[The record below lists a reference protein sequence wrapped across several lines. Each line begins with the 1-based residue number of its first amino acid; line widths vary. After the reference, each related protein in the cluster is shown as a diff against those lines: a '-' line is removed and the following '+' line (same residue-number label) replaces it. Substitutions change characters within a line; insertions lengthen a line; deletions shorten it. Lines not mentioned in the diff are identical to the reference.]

1 MSRNKGRVSRQIQ
14 PPRQILILTEG
25 ETEEIY
31 LKSYKSDDENRRRL
45 SGVGIEIYK
54 PKDHSP
60 LGLLA
65 EAKKRIKEA
74 KKDKMPYEKVWIV
87 FDRDGHAN
95 IPATFHE
102 KQAVNE
108 IEIAFSV
115 VCFEYWI
122 LLHFEKTTRLF
133 NDCDSIGSYI
143 RQKYFPEYEKSR
155 NNYHHLKDKIS
166 IAIEYATS
174 IAKQNQND
182 LNDGLK
188 PYQLQ
193 AYTNVH
199 ELISFLKDLR

>member
-1 MSRNKGRVSRQIQ
+1 MSRNRARVSRQIQ

-74 KKDKMPYEKVWIV
+74 KRDKMPYEKVWIV

-115 VCFEYWI
+115 VCFEYWV

-133 NDCDSIGSYI
+133 SDCDSIGSYI

-155 NNYHHLKDKIS
+155 NNYHNLKDKINL
-166 IAIEYATS
+166 AIENATWTT
-174 IAKQNQND
+174 KQNQND

-188 PYQLQ
+188 PYQLH

>member
-60 LGLLA
+60 LGLLT

-174 IAKQNQND
+174 IAKQNQTD
-182 LNDGLK
+182 LNNGLK

>member
-1 MSRNKGRVSRQIQ
+1 M
-14 PPRQILILTEG
+14 
-25 ETEEIY
+25 
-31 LKSYKSDDENRRRL
+31 
-45 SGVGIEIYK
+45 GIEIYK

-102 KQAVNE
+102 KQTVNE

-115 VCFEYWI
+115 VCFEYWV

-133 NDCDSIGSYI
+133 SDCDNVGSYI

-155 NNYHHLKDKIS
+155 NNYHNLKDKIS
-166 IAIEYATS
+166 IAIENATWCS
-174 IAKQNQND
+174 KQNQTD

-199 ELISFLKDLR
+199 ELIYFLKDLR

>member
-1 MSRNKGRVSRQIQ
+1 MSRNKGRISRQIQ

-115 VCFEYWI
+115 VCFEYWV

-143 RQKYFPEYEKSR
+143 RQKHFPEYEKSR
-155 NNYHHLKDKIS
+155 NNYHNLKDKIS
-166 IAIEYATS
+166 LAIENAIWTT
-174 IAKQNQND
+174 KQNQND

>member
-74 KKDKMPYEKVWIV
+74 KRDKMPYEKVWIV

-115 VCFEYWI
+115 VCFEYWV

-143 RQKYFPEYEKSR
+143 RQKHLPEYEKSR
-155 NNYHHLKDKIS
+155 NNYHNLKDKIS
-166 IAIEYATS
+166 IAIEHAAS
-174 IAKQNQND
+174 IAKQNQTD
-182 LNDGLK
+182 LNNGFK

-199 ELISFLKDLR
+199 DLISFLKDLR

>member
-155 NNYHHLKDKIS
+155 NNYHNLKDKIN
-166 IAIEYATS
+166 IATENATWVS
-174 IAKQNQND
+174 KQNQND

>member
-1 MSRNKGRVSRQIQ
+1 MSRNRARISRQIQ

-115 VCFEYWI
+115 VCFEYWV

-143 RQKYFPEYEKSR
+143 RQKHFPEYEKSR
-155 NNYHHLKDKIS
+155 NNYHNLKDKIS
-166 IAIEYATS
+166 LAIENATWTT
-174 IAKQNQND
+174 KQNQND

-199 ELISFLKDLR
+199 ELISFLKDLK

>member
-14 PPRQILILTEG
+14 PPRQVLILTEG

-115 VCFEYWI
+115 VCFEYWV

-133 NDCDSIGSYI
+133 SDCDSIGSYI

-155 NNYHHLKDKIS
+155 NNYHNLKDKIS
-166 IAIEYATS
+166 IAIEHATS

>member
-1 MSRNKGRVSRQIQ
+1 MSRNKGRNSRQIQ

-25 ETEEIY
+25 ETEIIY
-31 LKSYKSDDENRRRL
+31 LNSYKADDENRRRL

-60 LGLLA
+60 LGLLN
-65 EAKKRIKEA
+65 EAKRRIKEA

-102 KQAVNE
+102 KQAIKE

-122 LLHFEKTTRLF
+122 LLHFEKTTRQF
-133 NDCDSIGSYI
+133 NDCDNIGSYI
-143 RQKYFPEYEKSR
+143 RQKHFPEYEKSR
-155 NNYHHLKDKIS
+155 NNYHNLKDKIDM
-166 IAIEYATS
+166 ALGNAVWLHE
-174 IAKQNQND
+174 QNQND
-182 LNDGLK
+182 IISGLK
-188 PYQLQ
+188 PYDLQ
-193 AYTNVH
+193 AYTSVN
-199 ELISFLKDLR
+199 ELINFLKKLK